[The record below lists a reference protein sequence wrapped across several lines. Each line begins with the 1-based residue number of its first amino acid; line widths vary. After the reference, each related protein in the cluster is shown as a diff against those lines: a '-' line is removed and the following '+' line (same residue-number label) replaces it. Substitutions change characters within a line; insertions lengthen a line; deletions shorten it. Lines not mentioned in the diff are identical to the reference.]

1 MTNTFKISRKISGG
15 TALRALA
22 LLGAGVGATAL
33 MTAPAAAQDYTS
45 GAIGGT
51 VNDSTGNAV
60 AGATVTITSVSQ
72 GTTRTTTTSS
82 TGSFLINGLPVGAY
96 NVSVDAPD
104 APNWRADGVSILASQ
119 TAQINVDLA
128 AAGGG
133 DIVVT
138 GSRAVA
144 SFSGATTGL
153 NVDVADFIKDKPLQ
167 RDLTSIILLAPGTAA
182 GDAAFGNLPSISGSS
197 VAENAYFVNG
207 LNTTNFDTGLGSTA
221 IPFYFYR
228 SVEIKASGL
237 PAEYGRATGG
247 IVNAVTKSGS
257 NDFMAAIH
265 VDWAPNFLR
274 SIGNNRQSFTGTN
287 VNGSLY
293 QNSTDNANNTSN
305 SLLVNIE
312 AGGPIIKDR
321 LFVYGLVQ
329 MRRATSRSNNP
340 LLGGATGQG
349 ISYAYR
355 DDDPFWGAK
364 VDAYPI
370 DSQHLEFT
378 IYDTRATQQR
388 ADQPYSYGAGANLYN
403 SATAVTGFSSGGLN
417 FVGKYTGRMT
427 DFLTVSAAYGRVRDR
442 FDQTSIAGAGNLPY
456 IQNASGGVVNGV
468 SNGGLLNGQTLLGTD
483 APYNTERKF
492 FRADV
497 DILVDFLGSHH
508 FRGGYDQETN
518 TLNHV
523 NVRNGG
529 AYELSNGA
537 ITPAA
542 FNAVLGNGGLAYI
555 LRPGGLVEVNYFNTG
570 GTFGAK
576 NKAYY
581 IQDEW
586 KPFDRLTLTLGARRD
601 DFRVD
606 KPSGAP
612 IAILNKNY
620 APRVS
625 AEYLLFGDKSG
636 KLYGS
641 YSWYYLPIASNT
653 GFRQGAPSYYLRQ
666 RFAYGGLDS
675 KGIPI
680 LGALA
685 TNVAGYT
692 GTCPIAL
699 VPGKPTTNCSV
710 TGDGSDINT
719 TQAISSNLK
728 ATKETE
734 ITAGY
739 QQKIG
744 LWTFGLNYIHR
755 TLNRTSEDSAIDA
768 AVNAYCA
775 ANGIVPHSSTTGA
788 AIAGGCPTIFSG
800 FHQYVINNPGS
811 DITVNLLANGTDINN
826 RTVTLT
832 AAALGYGRAK
842 RTYDG
847 VTFSFDRAFNGTYS
861 FGGSYT
867 WSKSKGNIE
876 GGVQSDFGQA
886 DTGIT
891 QDFDQPGFVP
901 GSYGYLPNDR
911 RHEFKLYGSI
921 NLTDDFTIGTN
932 TQVYS
937 QRPLSCFGYNPVD
950 DFANGYDAA
959 SHYCNLVLSPRG
971 TAQKSD
977 WYETINM
984 SFRYN
989 AHFGDRV
996 ITLRADVF
1004 NLLNSQ
1010 AVLKRNEIGD
1020 LTGSAVLS
1028 GTTGLP
1034 IAVSPNPNYGLVTSY
1049 QAPRFVRIG
1058 ADISF

>member
-1 MTNTFKISRKISGG
+1 MINTLNFARRALRGG
-15 TALRALA
+15 TALQALA
-22 LLGAGVGATAL
+22 LVGAGVGMAGL
-33 MTAPAAAQDYTS
+33 TAPAAAQDYTS

-51 VNDSTGNAV
+51 VRDEAGNPV
-60 AGATVTITSVSQ
+60 DGATVTITSRSQ
-72 GTTRTTTTSS
+72 GFTRTVTTNS
-82 TGSFLINGLPVGAY
+82 GGVFLINGLAPGGY
-96 NVSVDAPD
+96 DVSVQSSAG
-104 APNWRADGVSILASQ
+104 AGYKADNVPLSSSQ
-119 TAQINVDLA
+119 TAQLNVQLA
-128 AAGGG
+128 AAGGD

-138 GSRAVA
+138 GTRAVA

-153 NVDVADFIKDKPLQ
+153 NVNVADFIKDKPLG
-167 RDLTSIILLAPGTAA
+167 RDLTSVILLAPGTAA
-182 GDAAFGNLPSISGSS
+182 GDAAFGNLPSIGGSS

-221 IPFYFYR
+221 VPFYFYQ
-228 SVEIKASGL
+228 SVETKVGGY

-247 IVNAVTKSGS
+247 IINATTKSGT

-265 VDWAPNFLR
+265 VDWAPNFLVSR
-274 SIGNNRQSFTGTN
+274 GKDRQSYTGVN

-293 QNSTDNANNTSN
+293 QNNTDEANRRSD

-321 LFVYGLVQ
+321 LFFYGLAQ
-329 MRRATSRSNNP
+329 MRKVTSRSNSP
-340 LLGGATGQG
+340 LATGITGQG
-349 ISYAYR
+349 TSFNYR
-355 DDDPFWGAK
+355 DTDPFWGIK
-364 VDAYPI
+364 VDAFPI
-370 DSQHLEFT
+370 SSQHLEFT
-378 IYDTRATQQR
+378 MYDTRATQER
-388 ADQPYSYGAGANLYN
+388 SDQPYSYGNGANIYN
-403 SATAVTGFSSGGLN
+403 TATAVTGFKSGGLN

-442 FDQTSIAGAGNLPY
+442 FDQVSLAGAGNLPY
-456 IQNASGGVVNGV
+456 ILNSSGGVVNGIA
-468 SNGGLLNGQTLLGTD
+468 NGGLLNAQQNLGTD

-492 FRADV
+492 FRADA
-497 DILVDFLGSHH
+497 DILVTFLGTHH

-529 AYELSNGA
+529 AYELSKGA
-537 ITPAA
+537 ITQAA
-542 FNAVLGNGGLAYI
+542 YNAVLGNGGLAYI
-555 LRPGGLVEVNYFNTG
+555 LRPNGQVEVNYFNTG

-620 APRVS
+620 APRLS
-625 AEYLLFGDKSG
+625 AEYQLFGDKSG
-636 KLYGS
+636 KIYGS
-641 YSWYYLPIASNT
+641 YGWYFLPIASNT

-666 RFAYGGLDS
+666 RYQYLGLDS
-675 KGIPI
+675 SGIPI
-680 LGALA
+680 LGNINTAYA
-685 TNVAGYT
+685 S
-692 GTCPIAL
+692 GTCPIQL
-699 VPGKPTTNCSV
+699 VPGKPTTNCNV

-734 ITAGY
+734 IIVGY
-739 QQKIG
+739 QQKVG
-744 LWTFGLNYIHR
+744 LWTFGLSYTNR
-755 TLNRTSEDSAIDA
+755 KLNRTSEDSAIDA

-775 ANGIVPHSSTTGA
+775 ANNIRATPVGGGASVPCS
-788 AIAGGCPTIFSG
+788 AIWDG

-811 DITVNLLANGTDINN
+811 PITVNLLANGYDINN
-826 RTVTLT
+826 RTVSFT
-832 AAALGYGRAK
+832 AAQLGYGKAK
-842 RTYDG
+842 RTYDA
-847 VTFSFDRAFNGTYS
+847 VTFSFDRASNGRYS
-861 FGGSYT
+861 LGGSYT

-876 GGVQSDFGQA
+876 GGVQSDFGQS

-891 QDFDQPGFVP
+891 QDFDQPGFVT
-901 GSYGYLPNDR
+901 GAYGYLPNDR
-911 RHEFKLYGSI
+911 RHEFKLYGSV
-921 NLTDDFTIGTN
+921 NLNDDFTIGMN
-932 TQVYS
+932 TQVFS
-937 QRPLSCFGYNPVD
+937 QRPLSCFGYNPTD
-950 DFANGYDAA
+950 AFANGYDAA

-977 WYETINM
+977 WYETINT

-989 AHFGDRV
+989 VHFADRV
-996 ITLRADVF
+996 VTLRADVF

-1020 LTGSAVLS
+1020 LTGSNVNNAA
-1028 GTTGLP
+1028 GLP
-1034 IAVSPNPNYGLVTSY
+1034 ISVDRNPNYGLVTSY
-1049 QAPRFVRIG
+1049 QAPRFVRLG
-1058 ADISF
+1058 VDIAF

>member
-1 MTNTFKISRKISGG
+1 MTRYERFSRGKLRAGS
-15 TALRALA
+15 ALQALA
-22 LLGAGVGATAL
+22 LVGAGVSLAAVAA
-33 MTAPAAAQDYTS
+33 APAAAQDYTS

-51 VNDSTGNAV
+51 VKDDAGNAV
-60 AGATVTITSVSQ
+60 AGATVTITSRAQ
-72 GTTRTTTTSS
+72 GVTRTTNTNSS
-82 TGSFLINGLPVGAY
+82 GTFLINGLAPGGYDVSVQSSAGAGY
-96 NVSVDAPD
+96 KADNVSLL
-104 APNWRADGVSILASQ
+104 SSQ
-119 TAQINVDLA
+119 TAQLNVQLA
-128 AAGGG
+128 ASGGE

-138 GSRAVA
+138 GSRAVS

-153 NVDVADFIKDKPLQ
+153 NVDVSDFIKDKPLN

-182 GDAAFGNLPSISGSS
+182 GDAAFGNLPSIGGSS

-221 IPFYFYR
+221 VPFYFYR
-228 SVEIKASGL
+228 SVETKTSGL

-247 IVNAVTKSGS
+247 IINAVTKAGS
-257 NDFMAAIH
+257 NEFMAAVH

-274 SIGNNRQSFTGTN
+274 SIGKNRQSFTGVD
-287 VNGSLY
+287 VNGSRY
-293 QNSTDNANNTSN
+293 QNSTDTTNNRSD

-329 MRRATSRSNNP
+329 MRRATSRTNSP
-340 LLGGATGQG
+340 LATGVTGQG
-349 ISYAYR
+349 TSFSYR
-355 DDDPFWGAK
+355 DTDPFWGAK
-364 VDAYPI
+364 IDAYPI

-378 IYDTRATQQR
+378 IYDTRATQER
-388 ADQPYSYGAGANLYN
+388 SDQPYSYGLGAPLYN
-403 SATAVTGFSSGGLN
+403 TATAVTGFSSGGLN

-427 DFLTVSAAYGRVRDR
+427 NFLTVSAAYGRVRDR
-442 FDQTSIAGAGNLPY
+442 FDQISIAGSGNLPY
-456 IQNASGGVVNGV
+456 ILNSSGAVVNGV
-468 SNGGLLNGQTLLGTD
+468 ANGGLLNAQQNLGTD

-492 FRADV
+492 FRADA
-497 DILVDFLGSHH
+497 DIFVNFLGSHH

-542 FNAVLGNGGLAYI
+542 FNAVLGNAGLAYI

-620 APRVS
+620 APRIS
-625 AEYLLFGDKSG
+625 AEYQLFGDKSG

-680 LGALA
+680 LGAVA
-685 TNVAGYT
+685 TNQTGYT
-692 GTCPIAL
+692 ANCPIAL

-739 QQKIG
+739 QQKLG
-744 LWTFGLNYIHR
+744 LWTLGLNYTHR

-775 ANGIVPHSSTTGA
+775 ANNIRATPTGGGASVPCSR
-788 AIAGGCPTIFSG
+788 IFDG

-811 DITVNLLANGTDINN
+811 DITVNLLANGYDINN
-826 RTVTLT
+826 RTVTLS
-832 AAALGYGRAK
+832 ASALGYGKAR
-842 RTYDG
+842 RTYDA
-847 VTFSFDRAFNGTYS
+847 VTFSFDRAFSGSYS
-861 FGGSYT
+861 LGGSYT

-876 GGVQSDFGQA
+876 GGVQSDFGQS

-901 GSYGYLPNDR
+901 GAYGYLPNDR
-911 RHEFKLYGSI
+911 RHEFKLYGSV
-921 NLTDDFTIGTN
+921 NLTDDFNIGTN
-932 TQVYS
+932 TQIYS
-937 QRPLSCFGYNPVD
+937 KRPLSCFGYNPTD

-977 WYETINM
+977 WYETINVA
-984 SFRYN
+984 FRYN
-989 AHFGDRV
+989 VHFADRV
-996 ITLRADVF
+996 MTLRADVF

-1020 LTGSAVLS
+1020 LAGSAVLGAS
-1028 GTTGLP
+1028 GLP
-1034 IAVSPNPNYGLVTSY
+1034 VSVSPNPSYGLVTSY